1 MESDFPLDPA
11 SEIEA
16 LNIHIE
22 VELGH
27 MKPYDL
33 VDWLA
38 GVAEHYWNKGF
49 QAGQNATLEE
59 IGMEIEQR
67 MKR

>member
-1 MESDFPLDPA
+1 
-11 SEIEA
+11 
-16 LNIHIE
+16 
-22 VELGH
+22 